1 MFYFD
6 ILIDSMNFIPGALKY
21 FPKTFVIK
29 VKGYFPHNFNTR
41 ENENYVGCLYNDAI
55 RIEFKRTI
63 KMFLDF

>member
-1 MFYFD
+1 
-6 ILIDSMNFIPGALKY
+6 MNFIPGALKY

-63 KMFLDF
+63 KMS